1 MAAGFLT
8 QNQLEQQRK
17 RTIENSAKGV
27 SDFYLEL
34 GPNFGRALFFAC
46 MRIWGAGPVATTAR
60 LNNSVRPHILD
71 AWQYRNDIAG
81 VLLKKHGFEFTPIYL
96 QTPSLAFKLMDRADL
111 WIDFKEIKK
120 ELGQ

>member
-8 QNQLEQQRK
+8 KDQLKKQRA

-34 GPNFGRALFFAC
+34 GPKFGRALFFAC
-46 MRIWGAGPVATTAR
+46 MRTWGAGPVVTTAR
-60 LNNSVRPHILD
+60 LNNDVRSHILD
-71 AWQYRNDIAG
+71 AWKYKQDLAG
-81 VLLKKHGFEFTPIYL
+81 VLLKKHGFEFTAIYL